1 VFCGCLGTDPSNE
14 TLPPP
19 AKTSGEKAREFNGN
33 KTKETQAFK
42 NLHYAI
48 NNECYELEDT
58 NQLCLMSKLADYY
71 LALPALSK
79 SLNRPLTASD
89 TNIASNALKLIEV
102 AVRFRHAPFFKDCVI
117 YLAGWWNT
125 DVTSERVDKLD
136 IRSRE
141 VALKARNKILR
152 AIAKA
157 QQSITNLQRKVYA
170 IRCITD
176 KSPIRH
182 DSLLPGYFH
191 HMSDKSYWPPS

>member
-1 VFCGCLGTDPSNE
+1 MT
-14 TLPPP
+14 
-19 AKTSGEKAREFNGN
+19 
-33 KTKETQAFK
+33 
-42 NLHYAI
+42 
-48 NNECYELEDT
+48 
-58 NQLCLMSKLADYY
+58 KLADYY

-89 TNIASNALKLIEV
+89 IDIASNALKLIEV
-102 AVRFRHAPFFKDCVI
+102 AVKFRHAPFFKDCVI

-125 DVTSERVDKLD
+125 DVTSEGVEKLD

-141 VALKARNKILR
+141 VALKARNKILQP
-152 AIAKA
+152 IAKA